1 MSLEE
6 SDQQDGHVW
15 DILHELLDNASYRII
30 LSTIDSAK
38 SAGDISS
45 QNNIP
50 LSSTYKRIK
59 KLTKYGLIH
68 VARIEIDDSGKKIVF
83 YKSKVK
89 KMQFGIE
96 GENLS
101 IQFENNALLK
111 TVGLVV

>member
-6 SDQQDGHVW
+6 SDQQDGQVL
-15 DILHELLDNASYRII
+15 DMLHDLLDNASYRII

-38 SAGDISS
+38 SVGDISS

-50 LSSTYKRIK
+50 LSTTYKRIK
-59 KLTKYGLIH
+59 KLAKHGLIH

-89 KMQFGIE
+89 RMQFGIE

-111 TVGLVV
+111 SIGRVA